1 MIGPTNAGKSTLVN
15 ALVGTK
21 VAIVSHKV
29 QTTRAPIRGIAIEG
43 NSQIVFIDTAGIFS
57 PKRRLDRAMVEAAWS
72 GLSDADAVLL
82 VVDAATGLDEDTAQ
96 ILKRLASA
104 RMPRIA
110 VLNKIDRVENKPK
123 LLALAQAIDQQP
135 IFERIFMV
143 SALEGEGVGDLR
155 AHLAGLVPPGP
166 WHYGEEDVTD
176 VPMRIQ
182 AAEMTRECIYRFLH
196 QELPYTTTVETTGWK
211 TFKDGSARIEQ
222 TIYVERDS
230 QKKIVLGKGGA
241 TVKKISSDV
250 AAGRSRRWPV
260 IACICFCSS
269 KCVRTG
275 RATRAVSG
283 NGLAFSQVVSR
294 LCTEARM
301 QWTDEGIVLSVRSH
315 GETAAVVDFGRVPTA
330 VTWGSFMAAD
340 RGGSAPVLQAGNQV
354 DARWK
359 ARLPITSADE
369 SLRFV
374 APLPPKPWM
383 IPQRFWRCRPSPS

>member
-1 MIGPTNAGKSTLVN
+1 MATPEPEMPPAAVPTSERRCGFIAVIGPTNAGKSTLVN

-21 VAIVSHKV
+21 VAVVSHKV

-57 PKRRLDRAMVEAAWS
+57 PKRWLDRAMVEAAWS
-72 GLSDADAVLL
+72 SLSDADAVLL

-123 LLALAQAIDQQP
+123 LLALAQAIHQQLT
-135 IFERIFMV
+135 FERIFMV

-196 QELPYTTTVETTGWK
+196 QELPYTTTVETTAGRPLRTVRPASSRQSTSSVK
-211 TFKDGSARIEQ
+211 ARRRSCSARA
-222 TIYVERDS
+222 VRPS
-230 QKKIVLGKGGA
+230 RGFRA
-241 TVKKISSDV
+241 NR
-250 AAGRSRRWPV
+250 AGRSRRWPV

-275 RATRAVSG
+275 RAIPSG
-283 NGLAFSQVVSR
+283 IAKWACHFPSRDAFA
-294 LCTEARM
+294 LKHAM
-301 QWTDEGIVLSVRSH
+301 
-315 GETAAVVDFGRVPTA
+315 
-330 VTWGSFMAAD
+330 D
-340 RGGSAPVLQAGNQV
+340 R
-354 DARWK
+354 
-359 ARLPITSADE
+359 
-369 SLRFV
+369 
-374 APLPPKPWM
+374 
-383 IPQRFWRCRPSPS
+383 